1 MKRLLVVAICAA
13 MSLSA
18 FAQDNQKQKED
29 FRAKQI
35 ERVQSEK
42 IAFFTNELDLT
53 PEEAQVFWPV
63 YNSYTKESQA
73 AHKEVMKAFSSLG
86 CGKEQVSD
94 KQMEANIDAYIKAV
108 KSEQDVLSAYYPK
121 FKKVLPIQKV
131 AKLYQAEEAF
141 KMKMIHKLR
150 KGGPAQNEPMKRGSF
165 GQGMGQHQG
174 HPQGMHQ
181 GHPQGRPEGAPK
193 HQHHQSGDPET
204 AGDTT
209 E

>member
-18 FAQDNQKQKED
+18 SAQDNQRQKED
-29 FRAKQI
+29 FRAKQM

-42 IAFFTNELDLT
+42 IAFFTSELDLT

-73 AHKEVMKAFSSLG
+73 THKEVMKAFRSLNG
-86 CGKEQVSD
+86 GKEQISD

-108 KSEQDVLSAYYPK
+108 KAEQDVMSAYYPK

-141 KMKMIHKLR
+141 KMKMIHNLR
-150 KGGPAQNEPMKRGSF
+150 KGGPADQPMKRGSF

-174 HPQGMHQ
+174 HLQ
-181 GHPQGRPEGAPK
+181 GAPQ
-193 HQHHQSGDPET
+193 HQQGGDPEAAFNT
-204 AGDTT
+204 PDSSQNLR
-209 E
+209 